1 MRFPLDIDPSVK
13 TSLIFWITRYV
24 KYKTNTLSARKVK
37 NQLAIQNVITRLNNS
52 PTSIDELSEIVKDIR
67 KGGIEGVK
75 TFYIPVQKLFEYLI
89 LQRLQSLKEI
99 DDEMVIDYLTSSTAG
114 MSDASKK
121 NYRNAINNFFN
132 YLSDHN
138 ENEPN
143 SGNGFIY
150 HLKLANWQGLSGKKG
165 NKIPSYLTEEE
176 VQVFL
181 SALNSYHFISDRS
194 AIFYNLIVRIIL
206 HTGIRISEALSIEK
220 NKMQEKDN
228 YFLVKIVGK
237 GNKNSMIEIHKS
249 ALHPYYQLWL
259 REPSCQNNLL
269 FCLPQNHEREASA
282 SSVSHKIKE
291 LLHYAGIVKDKEGAH
306 LLRHT
311 YGTLL
316 YSKVKDLALV
326 QDMMRHED
334 PATTRAYTH
343 IDDDRRRIATN
354 VLDEMLNIKG
364 TQK

>member
-1 MRFPLDIDPSVK
+1 MRFPLDIEPTSTK

-24 KYKTNTLSARKVK
+24 KYKTNTLSSRNVK
-37 NQLAIQNVITRLNNS
+37 NQLAVQDSITRLNNS

-67 KGGIEGVK
+67 KSGIEGVK
-75 TFYIPVQKLFEYLI
+75 TFYIPVRKLFTYLVAQKI
-89 LQRLQSLKEI
+89 DSLKSI

-143 SGNGFIY
+143 SGNGYIY
-150 HLKLANWQGLSGKKG
+150 HLKLSNWQGLSGKKG

-176 VQVFL
+176 VQSFL
-181 SALNSYHFISDRS
+181 EALDTYKFISDRS
-194 AIFYNLIVRIIL
+194 AIYYNLLVRLIL

-220 NKMQEKDN
+220 NKMQEKDS
-228 YFLVKIVGK
+228 YLLIKIVGK
-237 GNKNSMIEIHKS
+237 GNKSSIIEVPKA
-249 ALHPYYQLWL
+249 ALEPYLKLWL
-259 REPSCQNNLL
+259 RESSCPNGLL
-269 FCLPQNHEREASA
+269 FCSPQNFKKEASA
-282 SSVSHKIKE
+282 SSASHKIKD

-343 IDDDRRRIATN
+343 IDDDRRRKATD
-354 VLDEMLNIKG
+354 VLSEVIK
-364 TQK
+364 K

>member
-1 MRFPLDIDPSVK
+1 MRFPLDIEETVQD
-13 TSLIFWITRYV
+13 SLIFWITRYI

-37 NQLAIQNVITRLNNS
+37 NQMAIQTSIIALNNS
-52 PTSIDELSEIVKDIR
+52 PESIEEISKIVKDIR
-67 KGGIEGVK
+67 RAGIEGVK
-75 TFYIPVQKLFEYLI
+75 SFFVPIEKLYYYII
-89 LQRLQSLKEI
+89 SQRLSSLKEI
-99 DDEMVIDYLTSSTAG
+99 DDEIIIDYLTSATAG
-114 MSDASKK
+114 MSDATKK
-121 NYRNAINNFFN
+121 NYRNAISNFFN

-138 ENEPN
+138 ENKPN

-150 HLKLANWQGLSGKKG
+150 HLKISNWQGLSGKKG

-176 VQVFL
+176 VKTFL
-181 SALNSYHFISDRS
+181 ESLNSYNFISDRS
-194 AIFYNLIVRIIL
+194 ALFYNLLIRIIL
-206 HTGIRISEALSIEK
+206 HTGMRISEALSIEK
-220 NKMQEKDN
+220 RKMQEKDG
-228 YFLVKIVGK
+228 YLMIKIVGK
-237 GNKNSMIEIHKS
+237 GNKNSIIEVQKES
-249 ALHPYYQLWL
+249 LEPYLRLWL
-259 REPSCQNNLL
+259 TQSPAPNDLL
-269 FCLPQNHEREASA
+269 FASPQNHKREASA

-343 IDDDRRRIATN
+343 MDNERRREATD
-354 VLDEMLNIKG
+354 VLDSIIKR
-364 TQK
+364 

>member
-1 MRFPLDIDPSVK
+1 MRFPLDIDPNIEY
-13 TSLIFWITRYV
+13 SLLFWMTRYV
-24 KYKTNTLSARKVK
+24 KYKTNTLSARNVK
-37 NQLAIQNVITRLNNS
+37 DQNSIQTAITQLNAS
-52 PTSIDELSEIVKDIR
+52 PDSIDALSEIVKNIR
-67 KGGIEGVK
+67 KGGIEGIK
-75 TFYIPVQKLFEYLI
+75 TFYIPIRKLFDYLI
-89 LQRLQSLKEI
+89 LEKISSLKEI
-99 DDEMVIDYLTSSTAG
+99 DDELIIDFLTSNTAG

-143 SGNGFIY
+143 SGNGYIY
-150 HLKLANWQGLSGKKG
+150 HLKLVNWQGLSGKKG

-176 VQVFL
+176 VQIFL
-181 SALNSYHFISDRS
+181 EVLDTYSFSSDRS
-194 AIFYNLIVRIIL
+194 ALFYHLLIRLIL
-206 HTGIRISEALSIEK
+206 HTGIRISEALSIER
-220 NKMQEKDN
+220 NKIYEKES
-228 YFLVKIVGK
+228 YLLIKIVGK
-237 GNKNSMIEIHKS
+237 GNKSSMIEVAKS
-249 ALHPYYQLWL
+249 ALHPYMELWL
-259 REPSCQNNLL
+259 NEYTCTENLL
-269 FCLPQNHEREASA
+269 FCSPRNRDNKASA

-291 LLHYAGIVKDKEGAH
+291 LLAHAGIVKDKEGAH

-343 IDDDRRRIATN
+343 IDDDRRRQATDI
-354 VLDEMLNIKG
+354 LDKMYK
-364 TQK
+364 KDPSY

>member
-1 MRFPLDIDPSVK
+1 MRFPLDIDPNVEQ
-13 TSLIFWITRYV
+13 SLIFWITRYI
-24 KYKTNTLSARKVK
+24 KFKTNTLSSRKVK
-37 NQLAIQNVITRLNNS
+37 NQMAIQDAITHLNSS
-52 PTSIDELSEIVKDIR
+52 PESIEELSDIVKDIR
-67 KGGIEGVK
+67 KAGIEGVK
-75 TFYIPVQKLFEYLI
+75 SFYIPVEKLYHYL
-89 LQRLQSLKEI
+89 LAQRLGSLKEI
-99 DDEMVIDYLTSSTAG
+99 DDEIIIDYLTSNTAG
-114 MSDASKK
+114 MSDATKK
-121 NYRNAINNFFN
+121 NYRNAISNFFN

-143 SGNGFIY
+143 SGNGFIF
-150 HLKLANWQGLSGKKG
+150 HLKLSNWQGLSGKKG

-176 VQVFL
+176 VQQFL
-181 SALNSYHFISDRS
+181 EAINNYNFISDRS
-194 AIFYNLIVRIIL
+194 ALFYNIIIRLIL

-220 NKMQEKDN
+220 RKIQERGD
-228 YFLVKIVGK
+228 YILIKIVGK
-237 GNKNSMIEIHKS
+237 GNKNAIIEVPKS
-249 ALHPYYQLWL
+249 ALEPYMKMWL
-259 REPSCQNNLL
+259 REYACPNDLL
-269 FCLPQNHEREASA
+269 FCSPQNPKREASA

-343 IDDDRRRIATN
+343 MDDDRRRDATN
-354 VLDEMLNIKG
+354 ILDKMIKNI
-364 TQK
+364 

>member
-1 MRFPLDIDPSVK
+1 MRFPLDIDTNIES
-13 TSLIFWITRYV
+13 SLIFWITRYI
-24 KYKTNTLSARKVK
+24 KFKTNTLSSRRVK
-37 NQLAIQNVITRLNNS
+37 NQMAIQNVITRLNNS
-52 PTSIDELSEIVKDIR
+52 PTSIEELSEIVKDVR
-67 KGGIEGVK
+67 KAGIEGVK
-75 TFYIPVQKLFEYLI
+75 SFYIPVKKLYDYL
-89 LQRLQSLKEI
+89 LAQNLSSLKEI
-99 DDEMVIDYLTSSTAG
+99 DDEIVIDYLTSSTAG
-114 MSDASKK
+114 MSDATKK

-150 HLKLANWQGLSGKKG
+150 HLKLSNWQGLSGKKG

-176 VQVFL
+176 VQQFL
-181 SALNSYHFISDRS
+181 EALNTYNFISDRS
-194 AIFYNLIVRIIL
+194 ALFYNLIVRLIL
-206 HTGIRISEALSIEK
+206 YTGLRISEVLSIEK
-220 NKMQEKDN
+220 KKIQHRDG
-228 YFLVKIVGK
+228 YLLLKIVGK
-237 GNKNSMIEIHKS
+237 GNKSAIVEIPEP
-249 ALHPYYQLWL
+249 ALEPYLRMWL
-259 REPSCQNNLL
+259 QESSCPNDFL
-269 FCLPQNHEREASA
+269 FCSPQNPKKEASA
-282 SSVSHKIKE
+282 SSISHKIRE

-343 IDDDRRRIATN
+343 IDDDRRRVATD
-354 VLDEMLNIKG
+354 VLDKMITKEKDL
-364 TQK
+364 

>member
-1 MRFPLDIDPSVK
+1 MRFPLDIESSVK
-13 TSLIFWITRYV
+13 ESLLFWITRYV
-24 KYKTNTLSARKVK
+24 KYKTNTLSSRNVK
-37 NQLAIQNVITRLNNS
+37 NQLIIQDVITRLNNS
-52 PTSIDELSEIVKDIR
+52 PASIDEISEIVKEIR

-75 TFYIPVQKLFEYLI
+75 TFYIPVRKLFDYLM
-89 LQRLQSLKEI
+89 LQNIYSLKKI

-121 NYRNAINNFFN
+121 NYRNAITNFFA

-143 SGNGFIY
+143 SGNGYIY
-150 HLKLANWQGLSGKKG
+150 HLKLSNWQGLSGKKG

-176 VQVFL
+176 VQIFL
-181 SALNSYHFISDRS
+181 DALDTYNFISDRS
-194 AIFYNLIVRIIL
+194 ALFYNLIVRLIL

-220 NKMQEKDN
+220 NKVQEKGD
-228 YFLVKIVGK
+228 YLLIKMVGK
-237 GNKNSMIEIHKS
+237 GNKSSIIEVPKM
-249 ALHPYYQLWL
+249 ALQPYYTLWL
-259 REPSCQNNLL
+259 REYSCPNNLL
-269 FCLPQNHEREASA
+269 FCSPSNAKREASG

-343 IDDDRRRIATN
+343 IDNDRRRTATD
-354 VLDEMLNIKG
+354 VLDKMLKKK
-364 TQK
+364 TVD

>member
-1 MRFPLDIDPSVK
+1 MRFPLDID
-13 TSLIFWITRYV
+13 TSTKESLLFWITRYV
-24 KYKTNTLSARKVK
+24 KYKTNTLSSRNVK
-37 NQLAIQNVITRLNNS
+37 NQFIIQTAITRLNNA
-52 PTSIDELSEIVKDIR
+52 PASIDEISEIVKDIR

-75 TFYIPVQKLFEYLI
+75 TFYIPVRKLFDYLM
-89 LQRLQSLKEI
+89 LQNIYSLKEI
-99 DDEMVIDYLTSSTAG
+99 DDEMVIDYLTSSTSG

-121 NYRNAINNFFN
+121 NYRNAINNFFA
-132 YLSDHN
+132 YLSEHN

-143 SGNGFIY
+143 SGNGYIY

-176 VQVFL
+176 VQTFL
-181 SALNSYHFISDRS
+181 NALDTYKFISDRS
-194 AIFYNLIVRIIL
+194 ALFYNLIVRLIL

-220 NKMQEKDN
+220 NKIQEKGD
-228 YFLVKIVGK
+228 YFLIKIVGK
-237 GNKNSMIEIHKS
+237 GNKNSIIEVPKL
-249 ALHPYYQLWL
+249 ALHPYYTLWL
-259 REPSCQNNLL
+259 REYSCPNNLF
-269 FCLPQNHEREASA
+269 FCSPQNAKREASA

-343 IDDDRRRIATN
+343 MDNDRRRKATD
-354 VLDEMLNIKG
+354 VLDEMFQNKPS
-364 TQK
+364 